1 MNSGTHHLPEPT
13 AIPAVKVRRQRWPS
27 PVWLLPLAAALIGF
41 WLLVQNWMQ
50 QGNII
55 TVHFPSAEGI
65 DPGNTQVRYKAVNVG
80 KVKSVKFDANMDPL
94 VTLALNRDIS
104 DVLDC
109 SAQFWVVRP
118 RIRGAEISGIS
129 TLLSGTYIGMLPQR
143 AEGDL
148 KENETSIC
156 YQALE
161 EPPATKPN
169 QPGREFKLVTDS
181 MGSLDIGTPVFYKQ
195 LQVGEIIN
203 YRLSAD
209 SGKVELDVFVSEP
222 YYRLINKNTRF
233 WDVSGIDVRVDSVG
247 AEVRMES
254 LTSLLIGGI
263 AFETPP
269 EDSKKLPVSAANTV
283 FNLYPDLPSSREK
296 HYQDRLYYTLYFN
309 GSLRGLA
316 EKAPVEFQGIRVGQ
330 VEKIKLHLDPK
341 SLDVRIPVLISVE
354 PQRFSEDLNLT
365 EAPKFM
371 SSLVERG
378 MRAKLENGNLL
389 TGQMFIGLSFDE
401 KAKPDAI
408 TRGQFSDVFPT
419 SPTPVEE
426 LSKMASTIAEDL
438 KSTLVGVRGF
448 MESGQLE
455 KTMDNVN
462 KVLVATE
469 ATMIDAK
476 KAVADARVVLEQVQT
491 ETLPGVNANLDKA
504 TASLTTALNQVSAN
518 VDKVSSTLNSS
529 LNAVTNDL
537 GQVSGTLNQSLTS
550 MTGTAKQAGVD
561 FKRSSA
567 EFDKTLQALQT
578 SLTHL
583 DRLLARN
590 SPTQYQITE
599 MLDEVTA
606 MSRAVRA
613 LTETLQRQPEALIR
627 GKQDW
632 QEP

>member
-1 MNSGTHHLPEPT
+1 MNSGTDPLPHQAEL
-13 AIPAVKVRRQRWPS
+13 PAVQIRHQRWPS
-27 PVWLLPLAAALIGF
+27 PVWLLPLAAALISL
-41 WLLVQNWMQ
+41 WLLLQNWLE
-50 QGNII
+50 QGEII

-80 KVKSVKFDANMDPL
+80 KVKSVKFDANMNPL
-94 VTLALNRDIS
+94 VTLALNREMS

-118 RIRGAEISGIS
+118 RIRGAEISGIT
-129 TLLSGTYIGMLPQR
+129 TLFSGTYIGMLPQR
-143 AEGDL
+143 AEGEL
-148 KENETSIC
+148 AENESTIC

-169 QPGREFKLVTDS
+169 RPGREFKLMTDS
-181 MGSLDIGTPVFYKQ
+181 MGSLDIGTPIFYKQ

-209 SGKVELDVFVSEP
+209 SGQVELDVFIDEP
-222 YYRLINKNTRF
+222 YYRLINKNSRF

-263 AFETPP
+263 AFETSP
-269 EDSKKLPVSAANTV
+269 EQNQGLPISPSNTV
-283 FNLYPDLPSSREK
+283 FKLYPDQASSREK
-296 HYQDRLYYTLYFN
+296 QYQDRLYYTVYFN

-341 SLDVRIPVLISVE
+341 SLDIRIPVLISIE
-354 PQRFSEDLNLT
+354 PQRFSEELSLA
-365 EAPKFM
+365 EAPKLM
-371 SSLVERG
+371 ASLVERG

-389 TGQMFIGLSFDE
+389 TGQRFIGLSFDE
-401 KAKPDAI
+401 KAKPDLIAK
-408 TRGQFSDVFPT
+408 GQFYDVFPT

-426 LSKMASTIAEDL
+426 LSKMAAKIADDL
-438 KSTLVGVRGF
+438 KSSLGGVRQF
-448 MESGQLE
+448 IETGQLD
-455 KTMDNVN
+455 KTVENAN
-462 KVLVATE
+462 KLLLTTETTMTE
-469 ATMIDAK
+469 AKQALTEAR
-476 KAVADARVVLEQVQT
+476 AVLDQLQNK
-491 ETLPGVNANLDKA
+491 TLPGASQNLDKVS
-504 TASLTTALNQVSAN
+504 ASLVTALAQVSTQIDQLA
-518 VDKVSSTLNSS
+518 TQLEGS
-529 LNAVTNDL
+529 LTAVTTDFDQLSN
-537 GQVSGTLNQSLTS
+537 TLNQSVTS
-550 MTGTAKQAGVD
+550 MTQTAKQAGTD
-561 FKRSSA
+561 FKRSSV
-567 EFDKTLQALQT
+567 EFDQTLQRLQN

-583 DRLLARN
+583 DRLLAQN

-606 MSRAVRA
+606 MSRSVRA

-627 GKQDW
+627 GKKEW
-632 QEP
+632 EEP

>member
-1 MNSGTHHLPEPT
+1 LNSGTDDLPT
-13 AIPAVKVRRQRWPS
+13 IDTPASVQVRRQRWPS
-27 PVWLLPLAAALIGF
+27 PVWLLPLAAALIGL

-50 QGNII
+50 QGTTI

-65 DPGNTQVRYKAVNVG
+65 EPGNTQVRYKAVNVG

-94 VTLALNRDIS
+94 VTLSLNRDIS

-129 TLLSGTYIGMLPQR
+129 TLFSGTYIGMLPQR
-143 AEGDL
+143 AEDEMP
-148 KENETSIC
+148 ENETSIC

-161 EPPATKPN
+161 EPPATRPTRA
-169 QPGREFKLVTDS
+169 GREFKLLTDT
-181 MGSLDIGTPVFYKQ
+181 MGSLDIGTPIFYKQ

-209 SGKVELDVFVSEP
+209 SGQVELNIFVDEP
-222 YYRLINKNTRF
+222 YYRLITENTRF

-269 EDSKKLPVSAANTV
+269 EQNKNLPVSPANAV
-283 FNLYPDLPSSREK
+283 FNLYPDLASSREK

-341 SLDVRIPVLISVE
+341 SLDVRIPVLISIE
-354 PQRFSEDLNLT
+354 PQRFSEELRLP
-365 EAPKFM
+365 EAPVFM
-371 SSLVERG
+371 EKLVERG

-389 TGQMFIGLSFDE
+389 TGQMFVGLSFDE
-401 KAKPDAI
+401 KAKPETI
-408 TRGQFSDVFPT
+408 TKSQFYDVFPT
-419 SPTPVEE
+419 SPTPVQE
-426 LSKMASTIAEDL
+426 LSKMASGIADDL
-438 KSTLVGVRGF
+438 KATLGGVRGF
-448 MESGQLE
+448 MESGQLD
-455 KTMDNVN
+455 KTVSNAN
-462 KVLVATE
+462 KVLLATE
-469 ATMIDAK
+469 ATMTEAK
-476 KAVADARVVLEQVQT
+476 KAVLDARAVLQQIDT
-491 ETLPGVNANLDKA
+491 KTLPGVSSDLNKVTSDLSKTLD
-504 TASLTTALNQVSAN
+504 QVSAN
-518 VDKVSSTLNSS
+518 VDKVSSSLDSS
-529 LNAVTNDL
+529 LKTVTGDL
-537 GQVSGTLNQSLTS
+537 DKVSNTLNQSLVS
-550 MTGTAKQAGVD
+550 LTGTAKQAGTD
-561 FKRSSA
+561 FNRSSN
-567 EFDKTLQALQT
+567 EFDKTLQRLQT

-583 DRLLARN
+583 DRLLAQN
-590 SPTQYQITE
+590 SPTQYQLTE
-599 MLDEVTA
+599 MMDEVTA
-606 MSRAVRA
+606 MSRSVRA

-627 GKQDW
+627 GKKDW
-632 QEP
+632 ETP

>member
-1 MNSGTHHLPEPT
+1 MNSGTDPLPHQAEL
-13 AIPAVKVRRQRWPS
+13 PAVQIRRQRWPS
-27 PVWLLPLAAALIGF
+27 PVWLLPLAAALISL
-41 WLLVQNWMQ
+41 WLLLQNWLE
-50 QGNII
+50 QGEII

-80 KVKSVKFDANMDPL
+80 KVKSVKFDANMNPL

-118 RIRGAEISGIS
+118 RIRGAEISGIT
-129 TLLSGTYIGMLPQR
+129 TLFSGTYIGMLPQR
-143 AEGDL
+143 AEGEL
-148 KENETSIC
+148 AENESTIC

-169 QPGREFKLVTDS
+169 RPGREFKLMTDS
-181 MGSLDIGTPVFYKQ
+181 MGSLDIGTPIFYKQ
-195 LQVGEIIN
+195 LQVGEVIN

-209 SGKVELDVFVSEP
+209 SGQVELDVFIDEP

-263 AFETPP
+263 AFETSP
-269 EDSKKLPVSAANTV
+269 EQNQGVPISPSNTI
-283 FNLYPDLPSSREK
+283 FKLYPDQASSREK
-296 HYQDRLYYTLYFN
+296 QYQDRLYYTVYFN

-330 VEKIKLHLDPK
+330 VEKIKLHLDPQ
-341 SLDVRIPVLISVE
+341 SLDIRIPVLISIE
-354 PQRFSEDLNLT
+354 PQRFSEELSLAD
-365 EAPKFM
+365 APELM
-371 SSLVERG
+371 TSLVERG

-389 TGQMFIGLSFDE
+389 TGQRFVGLSFDE
-401 KAKPDAI
+401 KAKPDLI
-408 TRGQFSDVFPT
+408 TKGQFYDVFPT

-426 LSKMASTIAEDL
+426 LSKMASKIADDL
-438 KSTLVGVRGF
+438 KSSLGGLRQFIET
-448 MESGQLE
+448 GQLDRTVE
-455 KTMDNVN
+455 NANKLLLTTETTM
-462 KVLVATE
+462 TE
-469 ATMIDAK
+469 AKQALTEVR
-476 KAVADARVVLEQVQT
+476 AVLDQLQNK
-491 ETLPGVNANLDKA
+491 TLPGASQNLDKVS
-504 TASLTTALNQVSAN
+504 ASLVTALAQVSTQIDQLATHLEGSLTA
-518 VDKVSSTLNSS
+518 VTADFDQLSSTLN
-529 LNAVTNDL
+529 
-537 GQVSGTLNQSLTS
+537 QSFTS
-550 MTGTAKQAGVD
+550 MTHTAKQAGTD
-561 FKRSSA
+561 FKRSSV
-567 EFDKTLQALQT
+567 EFDQTLQRLQN

-583 DRLLARN
+583 DRLLAQN

-606 MSRAVRA
+606 MSRSVRA

-627 GKQDW
+627 GKQEW
-632 QEP
+632 EKP

>member
-1 MNSGTHHLPEPT
+1 MNSGTNPLPSQDT
-13 AIPAVKVRRQRWPS
+13 VPAVQVRRQRWPS
-27 PVWLLPLAAALIGF
+27 PVWLLPLAAALIGL

-50 QGNII
+50 QGAII

-65 DPGNTQVRYKAVNVG
+65 DPGNTQVRYKAVNIG

-94 VTLALNRDIS
+94 VTLALNREIS

-118 RIRGAEISGIS
+118 RIRGAEISGIT
-129 TLLSGTYIGMLPQR
+129 TLFSGTYIGMLPQR
-143 AEGDL
+143 AEGEL
-148 KENETSIC
+148 KDNETSIC

-169 QPGREFKLVTDS
+169 RPGREFKLMTDS
-181 MGSLDIGTPVFYKQ
+181 MGSLDIGTPIFYKQ

-209 SGKVELDVFVSEP
+209 SGQVELDVFVDEP

-269 EDSKKLPVSAANTV
+269 EQNQNLPVSAANTV
-283 FNLYPDLPSSREK
+283 FNLYPDLASSREK

-330 VEKIKLHLDPK
+330 VEKIKLHLDPT
-341 SLDVRIPVLISVE
+341 SLDVRIPVLISIE
-354 PQRFSEDLNLT
+354 PQRFSEELT
-365 EAPKFM
+365 LSEAPKFM
-371 SSLVERG
+371 ESLVGRG
-378 MRAKLENGNLL
+378 MRAKLENGNLI
-389 TGQMFIGLSFDE
+389 TGQMFVGLSFDE
-401 KAKPDAI
+401 KAKADTIAK
-408 TRGQFSDVFPT
+408 GQFYDVFPT
-419 SPTPVEE
+419 SSTPVQE
-426 LSKMASTIAEDL
+426 LSKMASGIADDL
-438 KSTLVGVRGF
+438 KSTLGGVRQF
-448 MESGQLE
+448 MESGQLD
-455 KTMDNVN
+455 KTVENAN
-462 KVLVATE
+462 KLLVATE
-469 ATMIDAK
+469 STMTEAK
-476 KAVADARVVLEQVQT
+476 KAVADARLVLQQLQSK
-491 ETLPGVNANLDKA
+491 TLPGVNANLETA
-504 TASLTTALNQVSAN
+504 TSSLTQTLNQVSAN
-518 VDKVSSTLNSS
+518 VDKVSTTLDSS
-529 LNAVTNDL
+529 LKTVTGDL
-537 GQVSGTLNQSLTS
+537 DKVSGTLNQSLTS
-550 MTGTAKQAGVD
+550 LTGTAKQAGTD
-561 FKRSSA
+561 FNRSSG
-567 EFDKTLQALQT
+567 EFDKTVQRLQN

-583 DRLLARN
+583 DRLLAQN
-590 SPTQYQITE
+590 SPTQYQLSA
-599 MLDEVTA
+599 MMDEVTA

-627 GKQDW
+627 GKKDW
-632 QEP
+632 EEH

>member
-1 MNSGTHHLPEPT
+1 MNSGNDPLSSQENL
-13 AIPAVKVRRQRWPS
+13 AAVQVRRQRWPS
-27 PVWLLPLAAALIGF
+27 PVWLLPLAAALIGL

-50 QGNII
+50 QGTII

-118 RIRGAEISGIS
+118 RIRGAEISGIT
-129 TLLSGTYIGMLPQR
+129 TLFSGTYIGMLPQR
-143 AEGDL
+143 VDSEL

-161 EPPATKPN
+161 EPPATKPSR
-169 QPGREFKLVTDS
+169 PGREFKLMTDS
-181 MGSLDIGTPVFYKQ
+181 MGSLDIGTPIFYKQ

-209 SGKVELDVFVSEP
+209 SGQVELHIFVDEP

-269 EDSKKLPVSAANTV
+269 EQNQSLPVSPSNTV
-283 FNLYPDLPSSREK
+283 FNLYPDLTSSREK

-341 SLDVRIPVLISVE
+341 SLDVRIPVLISIE
-354 PQRFSEDLNLT
+354 PQRFSEELKLA
-365 EAPKFM
+365 EAPQFM
-371 SSLVERG
+371 ESLVKRG

-389 TGQMFIGLSFDE
+389 TGQMFVGLSLDE
-401 KAKPDAI
+401 KAKPDSIAK
-408 TRGQFSDVFPT
+408 GQFYDVFPT

-426 LSKMASTIAEDL
+426 LSKMASGIADDL
-438 KSTLVGVRGF
+438 KSTLGGVRQF
-448 MESGQLE
+448 MESGQLD
-455 KTMDNVN
+455 KTVENAN

-469 ATMIDAK
+469 TTMTEAK
-476 KAVADARVVLEQVQT
+476 QAVTDARLILQQLQT
-491 ETLPGVNANLDKA
+491 NTLPGVSSNLETA
-504 TASLTTALNQVSAN
+504 TASLTRALDQVSAN
-518 VDKVSSTLNSS
+518 VDKVSTTLDGS
-529 LNAVTNDL
+529 LKAVTGDL
-537 GQVSGTLNQSLTS
+537 DKVSGTLNQSLTS
-550 MTGTAKQAGVD
+550 LTGTAKQAGTD
-561 FKRSSA
+561 FNRSSV
-567 EFDKTLQALQT
+567 EFDKTVQRLQG

-583 DRLLARN
+583 DRLLAQN
-590 SPTQYQITE
+590 SPTQYQLTE
-599 MLDEVTA
+599 MMDEVTA

-627 GKQDW
+627 GKKDW
-632 QEP
+632 EEH

>member
-1 MNSGTHHLPEPT
+1 MNSGNDSLSSQDEL
-13 AIPAVKVRRQRWPS
+13 PAVKVRRQRWPS
-27 PVWLLPLAAALIGF
+27 PVWLLPLAAALIGL

-50 QGNII
+50 QGAII

-118 RIRGAEISGIS
+118 RIRGAEISGIT
-129 TLLSGTYIGMLPQR
+129 TLFSGTYIGMLPQR
-143 AEGDL
+143 TEGEV

-169 QPGREFKLVTDS
+169 RPGREFKLMTDS
-181 MGSLDIGTPVFYKQ
+181 MGSLDIGTPIFYKQ

-209 SGKVELDVFVSEP
+209 SGQVELDIFVDEP

-263 AFETPP
+263 AFETSP
-269 EDSKKLPVSAANTV
+269 EQNQNLPISAANTI
-283 FNLYPDLPSSREK
+283 FKLFPDLASSREK
-296 HYQDRLYYTLYFN
+296 QYQDRLYYTLYFN

-330 VEKIKLHLDPK
+330 VEKIKLHLDPE
-341 SLDVRIPVLISVE
+341 SLDVRIPVLVSIE
-354 PQRFSEDLNLT
+354 PQRFSEELSLAD
-365 EAPKFM
+365 APKFM
-371 SSLVERG
+371 ESLVERG

-389 TGQMFIGLSFDE
+389 TGQMFVGLSFDE
-401 KAKPDAI
+401 KAKPDTIAK
-408 TRGQFSDVFPT
+408 GQFSDVFPT

-426 LSKMASTIAEDL
+426 ISKMASSIAEDL
-438 KSTLVGVRGF
+438 KSTLGGVREF
-448 MESGQLE
+448 MESGQLD
-455 KTMDNVN
+455 KTVDNAN
-462 KVLVATE
+462 KVLLATE
-469 ATMIDAK
+469 TTMTEAK
-476 KAVADARVVLEQVQT
+476 KAVTDARAVLEQLQT
-491 ETLPGVNANLDKA
+491 KTLPGMNANLDTA
-504 TASLTTALNQVSAN
+504 TTSLARTLEQVSTN
-518 VDKVSSTLNSS
+518 VDKVSTTLDQSLKTVTVDLDKVSSTLNQSLSS
-529 LNAVTNDL
+529 VTN
-537 GQVSGTLNQSLTS
+537 TT
-550 MTGTAKQAGVD
+550 KQAGND
-561 FKRSSA
+561 FKRSSVQ
-567 EFDKTLQALQT
+567 FDQTLQSLQT
-578 SLTHL
+578 SLKHL
-583 DRLLARN
+583 DRLLAQN
-590 SPTQYQITE
+590 SPTQYQVTE

-627 GKQDW
+627 GKKDW
-632 QEP
+632 EEH

>member
-1 MNSGTHHLPEPT
+1 MNLGNDKLPSQE
-13 AIPAVKVRRQRWPS
+13 ALPAVQVRRQRWPS
-27 PVWLLPLAAALIGF
+27 PVWLLPLAAALIGL
-41 WLLVQNWMQ
+41 WLLVQNWLQ
-50 QGNII
+50 QGEII

-118 RIRGAEISGIS
+118 RIRGAEISGIT
-129 TLLSGTYIGMLPQR
+129 TLFSGTYIGMLPKR
-143 AEGDL
+143 VEGEV
-148 KENETSIC
+148 KENESAIC

-169 QPGREFKLVTDS
+169 RPGREFKLMTDS
-181 MGSLDIGTPVFYKQ
+181 MGSLDIGTPIFYKQ

-203 YRLSAD
+203 YRLSAS
-209 SGKVELDVFVSEP
+209 SGQVELDVFVDEP

-269 EDSKKLPVSAANTV
+269 EQNEGLPVSSSNAL
-283 FNLYPDLPSSREK
+283 FNLYPDLASSREK
-296 HYQDRLYYTLYFN
+296 QYQDRLYYTLYFN

-341 SLDVRIPVLISVE
+341 SLDVRIPVLISIE
-354 PQRFSEDLNLT
+354 PQRFSEDLSLA
-365 EAPKFM
+365 EAPEFM
-371 SSLVERG
+371 ASLVERG

-389 TGQMFIGLSFDE
+389 TGQMFVGLSFDE
-401 KAKPDAI
+401 KAKPDLIAK
-408 TRGQFSDVFPT
+408 GQFYDVFPT

-426 LSKMASTIAEDL
+426 LSKMASGIADDL
-438 KSTLVGVRGF
+438 KSTLGGVRQF
-448 MESGQLE
+448 MESGQLD
-455 KTMDNVN
+455 KTVSNAN
-462 KVLVATE
+462 KVLLTTE
-469 ATMIDAK
+469 ATVYEAK
-476 KAVADARVVLEQVQT
+476 KAITEARSVLEQLQNK
-491 ETLPGVNANLDKA
+491 TLPGVSHNLNTA
-504 TASLTTALNQVSAN
+504 TASLVRTFDQVSVN
-518 VDKVSSTLNSS
+518 VDKVSTTLDRS
-529 LNAVTNDL
+529 LKTVTSDL
-537 GQVSGTLNQSLTS
+537 EKVSGTLNQSFTNMTS
-550 MTGTAKQAGVD
+550 TAQQAGAN
-561 FKRSSA
+561 FKRSSV
-567 EFDKTLQALQT
+567 EFDQTLQRLQN

-583 DRLLARN
+583 DRLLAQN
-590 SPTQYQITE
+590 SPTQYQVTE

-627 GKQDW
+627 GKKDW
-632 QEP
+632 EEP

>member
-469 ATMIDAK
+469 ATMIEAK

-550 MTGTAKQAGVD
+550 MTGTAKQAGAD
-561 FKRSSA
+561 FKRSSV

>member
-1 MNSGTHHLPEPT
+1 MNSGTNNLPEPT
-13 AIPAVKVRRQRWPS
+13 AIPVVKVRRQRWPS
-27 PVWLLPLAAALIGF
+27 PVWLLPLAAALIGL
-41 WLLVQNWMQ
+41 WLLVQNWLQ
-50 QGNII
+50 QGTII

-118 RIRGAEISGIS
+118 RIRGAEISGIT
-129 TLLSGTYIGMLPQR
+129 TLFSGTYIGMLPQR
-143 AEGDL
+143 AEGEV

-169 QPGREFKLVTDS
+169 RPGREFKLITDS

-222 YYRLINKNTRF
+222 YYRLVNKNTRF

-269 EDSKKLPVSAANTV
+269 EENKSLPVSAANTV

-296 HYQDRLYYTLYFN
+296 QYQDRLYYTLYFN

-341 SLDVRIPVLISVE
+341 SLDVRIPVLVSIE
-354 PQRFSEDLNLT
+354 PQRFSEELT
-365 EAPKFM
+365 LAEAPKFM
-371 SSLVERG
+371 ASLVERG

-389 TGQMFIGLSFDE
+389 TGQMFVGLSLDE
-401 KAKPDAI
+401 KAKPDSI
-408 TRGQFSDVFPT
+408 TKGQFYDVFPT

-426 LSKMASTIAEDL
+426 LSKMASSIADDL
-438 KSTLVGVRGF
+438 KSTLGGVRGF
-448 MESGQLE
+448 IESGQLD
-455 KTMDNVN
+455 KTVDNAN

-469 ATMIDAK
+469 TTMTEAK
-476 KAVADARVVLEQVQT
+476 KAVTDARAVLQQVQNK
-491 ETLPGVNANLDKA
+491 TLPGVNMNLDKA
-504 TASLTTALNQVSAN
+504 TASLTEALNQVSAN
-518 VDKVSSTLNSS
+518 VDKVSSTLDSS
-529 LNAVTNDL
+529 LKAVTSDL
-537 GQVSGTLNQSLTS
+537 DKVSGSLSQSLTS
-550 MTGTAKQAGVD
+550 MTGTAQQAGTD
-561 FKRSSA
+561 FNRSSV
-567 EFDKTLQALQT
+567 EFDKTLQRLQT

-583 DRLLARN
+583 DRLLAQN
-590 SPTQYQITE
+590 SPTQYQVTE

-627 GKQDW
+627 GKKDW
-632 QEP
+632 EER

>member
-1 MNSGTHHLPEPT
+1 MNSGNDHLSSQENL
-13 AIPAVKVRRQRWPS
+13 AAVQVRRQRWPS
-27 PVWLLPLAAALIGF
+27 PVWLLPLAAALIGL

-50 QGNII
+50 QGAII

-65 DPGNTQVRYKAVNVG
+65 DPGNTQVRYKAVNIG

-94 VTLALNRDIS
+94 VTLALNREIS

-118 RIRGAEISGIS
+118 RIRGAEISGIT
-129 TLLSGTYIGMLPQR
+129 TLFSGTYIGMLPQR
-143 AEGDL
+143 AEGEL

-169 QPGREFKLVTDS
+169 RPGRELKLVTDS
-181 MGSLDIGTPVFYKQ
+181 MGSLDIGTPIFYKQ

-209 SGKVELDVFVSEP
+209 NGQVELSIFVDEP
-222 YYRLINKNTRF
+222 YYRLVNKNTRF

-269 EDSKKLPVSAANTV
+269 EQNQSLPVSPANTV
-283 FNLYPDLPSSREK
+283 FNLYPDLASSREK

-341 SLDVRIPVLISVE
+341 SLDVRIPVLISIE
-354 PQRFSEDLNLT
+354 PQRFSEELKLA

-371 SSLVERG
+371 ESLVERG

-389 TGQMFIGLSFDE
+389 TGQMFVGLSLDE
-401 KAKPDAI
+401 KAKPDQIAK
-408 TRGQFSDVFPT
+408 GQFYDVFPT

-426 LSKMASTIAEDL
+426 LSKMASGIADDL
-438 KSTLVGVRGF
+438 KSTLGGVRHF
-448 MESGQLE
+448 MESGQLD
-455 KTMDNVN
+455 KTVENAN

-469 ATMIDAK
+469 TTMTEAK
-476 KAVADARVVLEQVQT
+476 QAVTDARLILQQLQT
-491 ETLPGVNANLDKA
+491 KTLPGVSSNLETV
-504 TASLTTALNQVSAN
+504 TASLTRALDQVSAN
-518 VDKVSSTLNSS
+518 VDKVSTTLDGS
-529 LNAVTNDL
+529 LKAVTGDL
-537 GQVSGTLNQSLTS
+537 DKVSGTLNQSLTS
-550 MTGTAKQAGVD
+550 LTGTAKQAGSD
-561 FKRSSA
+561 FNRSSV
-567 EFDKTLQALQT
+567 EFDKTVQRLQG

-583 DRLLARN
+583 DRLLAQN
-590 SPTQYQITE
+590 SPTQYQLTE
-599 MLDEVTA
+599 MMDEVTA

-627 GKQDW
+627 GKKDW
-632 QEP
+632 EEH

>member
-1 MNSGTHHLPEPT
+1 MNSGTDPLPQQAEL
-13 AIPAVKVRRQRWPS
+13 PAVQIRRQRWPS
-27 PVWLLPLAAALIGF
+27 PVWLLPLAAALISL
-41 WLLVQNWMQ
+41 WLLLQNWLE
-50 QGNII
+50 QGEII

-80 KVKSVKFDANMDPL
+80 KVKSVKFDANMNPL

-118 RIRGAEISGIS
+118 RIRGAEISGIT
-129 TLLSGTYIGMLPQR
+129 TLFSGTYIGMLPQR
-143 AEGDL
+143 AEGEL
-148 KENETSIC
+148 AENESTIC

-169 QPGREFKLVTDS
+169 RPGREFKLMTDS
-181 MGSLDIGTPVFYKQ
+181 MGSLDIGTPIFYKQ
-195 LQVGEIIN
+195 LQVGEVIN

-209 SGKVELDVFVSEP
+209 SGQVELDVFIDEP

-263 AFETPP
+263 AFETSP
-269 EDSKKLPVSAANTV
+269 EQNQGVPISPSNTI
-283 FNLYPDLPSSREK
+283 FKLYPDQASSREK
-296 HYQDRLYYTLYFN
+296 QYQDRLYYTVYFN

-330 VEKIKLHLDPK
+330 VEKIKLHLDPQ
-341 SLDVRIPVLISVE
+341 SLDIRIPVLISIE
-354 PQRFSEDLNLT
+354 PQRFSEELSLAD
-365 EAPKFM
+365 APELM
-371 SSLVERG
+371 TSLVERG

-389 TGQMFIGLSFDE
+389 TGQRFVGLSFDE
-401 KAKPDAI
+401 KAKPDLI
-408 TRGQFSDVFPT
+408 TKGQFYDVFPT

-426 LSKMASTIAEDL
+426 LSKMASKIADDL
-438 KSTLVGVRGF
+438 KSSLGGLRQFIET
-448 MESGQLE
+448 GQLDRTVE
-455 KTMDNVN
+455 NANKLLLTTETTM
-462 KVLVATE
+462 TE
-469 ATMIDAK
+469 AKQALTEVR
-476 KAVADARVVLEQVQT
+476 AVLDQLQNK
-491 ETLPGVNANLDKA
+491 TLPGASQNLDKVS
-504 TASLTTALNQVSAN
+504 ASLVTALAQVSTQIDQLATHLEGSLTA
-518 VDKVSSTLNSS
+518 VTADFDQLSSTLN
-529 LNAVTNDL
+529 
-537 GQVSGTLNQSLTS
+537 QSFTS
-550 MTGTAKQAGVD
+550 MTHTAKQAGTD
-561 FKRSSA
+561 FKRSSV
-567 EFDKTLQALQT
+567 EFDQTLQRLQN

-583 DRLLARN
+583 DRLLAQN

-606 MSRAVRA
+606 MSRSVRA

-627 GKQDW
+627 GKQEW
-632 QEP
+632 EKP

>member
-1 MNSGTHHLPEPT
+1 MNSGNDHLSSQDNL
-13 AIPAVKVRRQRWPS
+13 AAVQVRRQRWPS
-27 PVWLLPLAAALIGF
+27 PVWLLPLAAALIGL

-50 QGNII
+50 QGAII

-65 DPGNTQVRYKAVNVG
+65 DPGNTQVRYKAVNIG

-94 VTLALNRDIS
+94 VTLALNREIS

-118 RIRGAEISGIS
+118 RIRGAEISGIT
-129 TLLSGTYIGMLPQR
+129 TLFSGTYIGMLPQR
-143 AEGDL
+143 AEGEL

-169 QPGREFKLVTDS
+169 RPGRELKLVTDS
-181 MGSLDIGTPVFYKQ
+181 MGSLDIGTPIFYKQ

-209 SGKVELDVFVSEP
+209 SGQVELNIFVDEP
-222 YYRLINKNTRF
+222 YYRLVNKNTRF

-269 EDSKKLPVSAANTV
+269 EQNQSLPVSSANTV

-341 SLDVRIPVLISVE
+341 SLDVRIPVLISIE
-354 PQRFSEDLNLT
+354 PQRFSEELKLA

-371 SSLVERG
+371 ESLVERG

-389 TGQMFIGLSFDE
+389 TGQMFVGLSLDE
-401 KAKPDAI
+401 KAKPDQIAK
-408 TRGQFSDVFPT
+408 GQFYDVFPT

-426 LSKMASTIAEDL
+426 LSKMASSIADDL
-438 KSTLVGVRGF
+438 KSTLGGVRQF
-448 MESGQLE
+448 MESGQLDQTVE
-455 KTMDNVN
+455 NAN

-469 ATMIDAK
+469 TTMIEAK
-476 KAVADARVVLEQVQT
+476 QAVADARLILQQLQT
-491 ETLPGVNANLDKA
+491 KTLPGVSSNLETA
-504 TASLTTALNQVSAN
+504 TVSLTRALDQVSAN
-518 VDKVSSTLNSS
+518 VDKVSTTLDGS
-529 LNAVTNDL
+529 LKALTGDL
-537 GQVSGTLNQSLTS
+537 DKVSGTLNQSLTS
-550 MTGTAKQAGVD
+550 LTGTAKQAGSD
-561 FKRSSA
+561 FNRSSV
-567 EFDKTLQALQT
+567 EFDKTVQRLQG

-583 DRLLARN
+583 DRLLAKN
-590 SPTQYQITE
+590 SPTQYQLTE
-599 MLDEVTA
+599 MMDEVTA

-627 GKQDW
+627 GKKDW
-632 QEP
+632 EEH

>member
-1 MNSGTHHLPEPT
+1 MNSGNDHLSSQDNL
-13 AIPAVKVRRQRWPS
+13 AAVQVRRQRWPS
-27 PVWLLPLAAALIGF
+27 PVWLLPLAAALIGL

-50 QGNII
+50 QGAII

-65 DPGNTQVRYKAVNVG
+65 DPGNTQVRYKAVNIG

-94 VTLALNRDIS
+94 VTLALNREIS

-118 RIRGAEISGIS
+118 RIRGAEISGIT
-129 TLLSGTYIGMLPQR
+129 TLFSGTYIGMLPQR
-143 AEGDL
+143 AEGEL

-169 QPGREFKLVTDS
+169 RPGRELKLVTDS
-181 MGSLDIGTPVFYKQ
+181 MGSLDIGTPIFYKQ

-209 SGKVELDVFVSEP
+209 SGQVELNIFVDEP
-222 YYRLINKNTRF
+222 YYRLVNKNTRF

-269 EDSKKLPVSAANTV
+269 EQNQSLPVSSANTV
-283 FNLYPDLPSSREK
+283 FNLYPDLASSREK

-341 SLDVRIPVLISVE
+341 SLDVRIPVLISIE
-354 PQRFSEDLNLT
+354 PQRFSEELKLA

-371 SSLVERG
+371 ESLVERG

-389 TGQMFIGLSFDE
+389 TGQMFVGLSLHE
-401 KAKPDAI
+401 KAKPDQIAK
-408 TRGQFSDVFPT
+408 GQFYDVFPT

-426 LSKMASTIAEDL
+426 LSKMASGIADDL
-438 KSTLVGVRGF
+438 KSTLGGVRHF
-448 MESGQLE
+448 MESGQLDQTVE
-455 KTMDNVN
+455 NAN

-469 ATMIDAK
+469 TTMTEAK
-476 KAVADARVVLEQVQT
+476 QAVADARLILQQLQT
-491 ETLPGVNANLDKA
+491 KTLPGVSSNLETA
-504 TASLTTALNQVSAN
+504 TVSLTRALDQVSAN
-518 VDKVSSTLNSS
+518 VDKVSTTLDGS
-529 LNAVTNDL
+529 LKAVTGDL
-537 GQVSGTLNQSLTS
+537 DKVSGTLNQSLTS
-550 MTGTAKQAGVD
+550 LTGTAKQAGSD
-561 FKRSSA
+561 FNRSSV
-567 EFDKTLQALQT
+567 EFEKTVQRLQG

-583 DRLLARN
+583 DRLLAQN
-590 SPTQYQITE
+590 SPTQYQLTE
-599 MLDEVTA
+599 MMDEVTA

-627 GKQDW
+627 GKKDW
-632 QEP
+632 EEH

>member
-1 MNSGTHHLPEPT
+1 MNSGTDNLPEQV
-13 AIPAVKVRRQRWPS
+13 AISLVKVRRQRWPS
-27 PVWLLPLAAALIGF
+27 PVWLLPVAAALIGL
-41 WLLVQNWMQ
+41 WLLVQNWLQ
-50 QGNII
+50 QGTII

-118 RIRGAEISGIS
+118 RIRGGEISGIT
-129 TLLSGTYIGMLPQR
+129 TLFSGTYIGMLPQR
-143 AEGDL
+143 AEGEL
-148 KENETSIC
+148 EENETSIC

-169 QPGREFKLVTDS
+169 RPGREFKLVTDS
-181 MGSLDIGTPVFYKQ
+181 MGSLDIGTPIFYRQ
-195 LQVGEIIN
+195 LQVGEVIN

-209 SGKVELDVFVSEP
+209 SGKVELDIFVDEP
-222 YYRLINKNTRF
+222 YYRLVNKNTRF

-269 EDSKKLPVSAANTV
+269 EENKNLPMSAANTI

-296 HYQDRLYYTLYFN
+296 QYQDRLYYTLYFN

-330 VEKIKLHLDPK
+330 VEKIKLHLDPS
-341 SLDVRIPVLISVE
+341 SLDVRIPVLISIE
-354 PQRFSEDLNLT
+354 PQRFSEDLTLA

-371 SSLVERG
+371 AGLVERG
-378 MRAKLENGNLL
+378 MRAKLENGNLF
-389 TGQMFIGLSFDE
+389 TGQMFVGLSLDK
-401 KAKPDAI
+401 KAKPDSI
-408 TRGQFSDVFPT
+408 TKAQFYDVFPT
-419 SPTPVEE
+419 SATPVEE
-426 LSKMASTIAEDL
+426 LSKMASSIAEDL
-438 KSTLVGVRGF
+438 KSSLGGVRGF
-448 MESGQLE
+448 IESGQLD
-455 KTMDNVN
+455 KTVDNAN

-469 ATMIDAK
+469 ATMAEAK
-476 KAVADARVVLEQVQT
+476 KAVMDARAVLEQVKT
-491 ETLPGVNANLDKA
+491 KTLPGVSTNLDKA
-504 TASLTTALNQVSAN
+504 TASLTVALNQVGAN
-518 VDKVSSTLNSS
+518 VDKVSTTLDSS
-529 LNAVTNDL
+529 LKAVTSDL
-537 GQVSGTLNQSLTS
+537 DQVSGTLNQSLTS
-550 MTGTAKQAGVD
+550 MTGTAKQAGTD

-567 EFDKTLQALQT
+567 EFDKTLQRLQT

-583 DRLLARN
+583 DRLLAQN
-590 SPTQYQITE
+590 SPTQYQVTE

-613 LTETLQRQPEALIR
+613 LTETLQRQPEAFIR
-627 GKQDW
+627 GKKDW
-632 QEP
+632 EEP

>member
-1 MNSGTHHLPEPT
+1 MNSGNDHLSSQENL
-13 AIPAVKVRRQRWPS
+13 PAVQVRRQRWPS
-27 PVWLLPLAAALIGF
+27 PVWLLPLAAALIGL

-50 QGNII
+50 QGAII

-65 DPGNTQVRYKAVNVG
+65 DPGNTQVRYKAVNIG

-94 VTLALNRDIS
+94 VTLALNREIS

-118 RIRGAEISGIS
+118 RIRGAEISGIT
-129 TLLSGTYIGMLPQR
+129 TLFSGTYIGMLPQR
-143 AEGDL
+143 AEGEL

-169 QPGREFKLVTDS
+169 RPGRELKLVTDS
-181 MGSLDIGTPVFYKQ
+181 MGSLDIGTPIFYKQ

-209 SGKVELDVFVSEP
+209 NGQVELNIFVDEP
-222 YYRLINKNTRF
+222 YYRLVNKNTRF

-269 EDSKKLPVSAANTV
+269 EQNQSLPVSPTNTV
-283 FNLYPDLPSSREK
+283 FNLYPDLASSREK

-341 SLDVRIPVLISVE
+341 SLDVRIPVLISIE
-354 PQRFSEDLNLT
+354 PQRFSEELKLA

-371 SSLVERG
+371 ESLVERG

-389 TGQMFIGLSFDE
+389 TGQMFVGLSLDE
-401 KAKPDAI
+401 KAKPDQIAK
-408 TRGQFSDVFPT
+408 GQFYDVFPT

-426 LSKMASTIAEDL
+426 LSKMASGIADDL
-438 KSTLVGVRGF
+438 KSTLGGVRHF
-448 MESGQLE
+448 MESGQLD
-455 KTMDNVN
+455 KTVENAN

-469 ATMIDAK
+469 TTMTEAK
-476 KAVADARVVLEQVQT
+476 QAVADARLILQQLQT
-491 ETLPGVNANLDKA
+491 KTLPGVSSNLETA
-504 TASLTTALNQVSAN
+504 TVSLTRALDQVSAN
-518 VDKVSSTLNSS
+518 VDKVSTTLDGS
-529 LNAVTNDL
+529 LKAVTGDL
-537 GQVSGTLNQSLTS
+537 DKVSGTLNQSLTS
-550 MTGTAKQAGVD
+550 LTGTAKQAGSD
-561 FKRSSA
+561 FNRSSV
-567 EFDKTLQALQT
+567 EFDKTVQRLQG

-583 DRLLARN
+583 DRLLAQN
-590 SPTQYQITE
+590 SPTQYQLTE
-599 MLDEVTA
+599 MMDEVTA

-627 GKQDW
+627 GKKDW
-632 QEP
+632 EEH